1 MELFEREGFAIWNGS
16 WYEGHYTLTYSV
28 LFPPLAALLGPQLVG
43 ALSAITSA
51 YLFDRLVRDHW
62 GARARWAS
70 LWFGAGAVTML
81 ATGRVTFSLGV
92 VFGLVA
98 LRCLQLQRT
107 PAAIVAAAA
116 CALSSPVA
124 AVFLAG
130 ITALGALASG
140 WRSANRP
147 ALAVAAVAAVPILLL
162 NLVFPDESRQP
173 FSFAA
178 FVPVLLYGGA
188 TLYITRGQ
196 PDERRFRWV
205 VVAYVIVTAIV
216 WLFPNPLGNNVV
228 RLPALFGGPLLL
240 AILLARRP
248 RVPHA
253 IAVLILATA
262 AFWMFLAPVRD
273 LARSAGDESTR
284 AGYYHGLEDW
294 LRAHGGKEARVE
306 VPTTLNTWEAAYLA
320 PEFQLARGWLGQL
333 DRARN
338 SVFYGDRLTKER
350 YGGWLERNG
359 VRYVALPDAPL
370 QQSARTEKRL
380 IPSEPRYL
388 EPAVDVEALA
398 RIRGCQPAPARPQ
411 HRRRGHPALASAR
424 VVHDAGRATRTFTVL
439 ARSSPYWEISRG
451 SGCVGERSGWTTLR
465 VRRPGTIR
473 AEIGFSGRR
482 RASVGGT
489 IRQHLPL
496 SWTMRIGICSWWFNR
511 GQAVVAR
518 HLRSTLDELG
528 HETFVLARPTRGG
541 NIRPS
546 FIDRTGVWDQPGVTE
561 ASAYEIPMREYEAW
575 AEATSPRSCSSTRT
589 TSSRRSPDC
598 AGPVCARWAD
608 SSGRRSRPTTS
619 RPRRRPSTSSTR

>member
-1 MELFEREGFAIWNGS
+1 MRRRGIILRSCGNNPGLPLNPLALRSDTRPKDPALAPAGGQSPTASTGSLVPDWLPAVALASTLATVLLIWDPQVRDLAAQAFRVELFEREGFAIWNGS

-43 ALSAITSA
+43 AVSAITSA

-98 LRCLQLQRT
+98 LRCLQLRRT

-130 ITALGALASG
+130 ITAVGALASG

-147 ALAVAAVAAVPILLL
+147 ALAVAAVAAVPIVLL

-178 FVPVLLYGGA
+178 FVPVLLYGAA

-205 VVAYVIVTAIV
+205 VVAYVIATAIV

-228 RLPALFGGPLLL
+228 RLAPLFGGPLLL

-248 RVPHA
+248 RVPHG
-253 IAVLILATA
+253 ITVLILATA

-294 LRAHGGKEARVE
+294 LHAHGGKEARVE

-350 YGGWLERNG
+350 YGEWLGRNG

-380 IPSEPRYL
+380 ILSEPRYL
-388 EPAVDVEALA
+388 ERRWTSKHWRVYEVANPRPLVRSTDGEATLRSLRPESFTMLVE
-398 RIRGCQPAPARPQ
+398 RP
-411 HRRRGHPALASAR
+411 G
-424 VVHDAGRATRTFTVL
+424 TFTVL
-439 ARSSPYWEISRG
+439 ARSSPYWQISRG
-451 SGCVGERSGWTTLR
+451 SGCIGERSGWTTLR
-465 VRRPGTIR
+465 VRRPGTVR
-473 AEIGFSGRR
+473 AEIGFS
-482 RASVGGT
+482 VGG
-489 IRQHLPL
+489 
-496 SWTMRIGICSWWFNR
+496 
-511 GQAVVAR
+511 A
-518 HLRSTLDELG
+518 LRSA
-528 HETFVLARPTRGG
+528 ARS
-541 NIRPS
+541 N
-546 FIDRTGVWDQPGVTE
+546 
-561 ASAYEIPMREYEAW
+561 
-575 AEATSPRSCSSTRT
+575 ST
-589 TSSRRSPDC
+589 C
-598 AGPVCARWAD
+598 H
-608 SSGRRSRPTTS
+608 
-619 RPRRRPSTSSTR
+619 

>member
-1 MELFEREGFAIWNGS
+1 MALRSDTRPNDPALASAGALSTTGSTTSARVPDWLPAVALASALATVLLIWDPQVRDLAAQAFRVELFEREGFSIWNGS

-28 LFPPLAALLGPQLVG
+28 LFPPLAALLGPQLIG
-43 ALSAITSA
+43 ALSVITSA

-98 LRCLQLQRT
+98 LRCLQLRRT
-107 PAAIVAAAA
+107 PVAIVAAAA

-130 ITALGALASG
+130 ITAVGALASG
-140 WRSANRP
+140 WRSVNRP

-162 NLVFPDESRQP
+162 NLVFPDESHQP

-205 VVAYVIVTAIV
+205 VVAYVIATVIV

-262 AFWMFLAPVRD
+262 AFWMFLAPARD

-350 YGGWLERNG
+350 YGEWLERNG

-370 QQSARTEKRL
+370 QESARTEKRL
-380 IPSEPRYL
+380 ILSQPRYL
-388 EPAVDVEALA
+388 EPRWSSGHWRVYEVADPLPLVRSEYGDARLLSLRPDSFTLHVE
-398 RIRGCQPAPARPQ
+398 RP
-411 HRRRGHPALASAR
+411 G
-424 VVHDAGRATRTFTVL
+424 TFTVL
-439 ARSSPYWEISRG
+439 ARPSPYWELDRG
-451 SGCVGERSGWTTLR
+451 DSCVGRDGQWTSVT
-465 VRRPGTIR
+465 VHRPGR
-473 AEIGFSGRR
+473 VKAEVGFSMDG
-482 RASVGGT
+482 A
-489 IRQHLPL
+489 
-496 SWTMRIGICSWWFNR
+496 
-511 GQAVVAR
+511 
-518 HLRSTLDELG
+518 LRSAASSDQSCVPALPPPP
-528 HETFVLARPTRGG
+528 HRGLRG
-541 NIRPS
+541 L
-546 FIDRTGVWDQPGVTE
+546 
-561 ASAYEIPMREYEAW
+561 
-575 AEATSPRSCSSTRT
+575 
-589 TSSRRSPDC
+589 
-598 AGPVCARWAD
+598 
-608 SSGRRSRPTTS
+608 
-619 RPRRRPSTSSTR
+619 